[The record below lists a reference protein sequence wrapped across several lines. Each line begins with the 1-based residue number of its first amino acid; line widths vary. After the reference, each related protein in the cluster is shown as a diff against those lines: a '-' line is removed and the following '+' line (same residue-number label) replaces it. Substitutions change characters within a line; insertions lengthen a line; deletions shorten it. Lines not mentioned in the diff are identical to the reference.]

1 MAVLVRIFLRE
12 MEEFGGK
19 PLYREVVERLRAKGV
34 SGATVLK
41 AILGYGT
48 SGEFHY
54 EGIETLSLDLP
65 VVVEFV
71 EEEEKSLSVIES
83 MRELLEGKLISL
95 EEAKVWEY

>member
-12 MEEFGGK
+12 GEELGGR
-19 PLYREVVERLRAKGV
+19 PLYLQVLERLRAEGV

-48 SGEFHY
+48 SGDFHY
-54 EGIETLSLDLP
+54 EGIEALSYDLP

-71 EEEEKSLSVIES
+71 DEKEKSLSVIES
-83 MRELLEGKLISL
+83 MRELLEGRLISM
-95 EEAKVWEY
+95 EEAKLWEY